1 MKKERYIQIKQFL
14 RNLIKGTEWEGHVF
28 TVGGCVRDELMGS
41 EIKDIDLCVSLPSGG
56 VRFAQWLR
64 DNRHT
69 LKGVTVYPNYGTAML
84 HLKAFPDVELEFV
97 QTRKE
102 KYIDHSCR
110 NPETAFGTIEDDCM
124 RRDLTINALYSNVS
138 TDEIVDITGKGVDD
152 IRDHIIRTPN
162 EPDVIYDDDPLRIL
176 RCIRFASRYG
186 WEIEAETYEGMVR
199 NVHRLAIIT
208 KERVKDELDK
218 MLTCQ
223 HPVMAMELL
232 RKTGAMHYVIPE
244 LEETYDMTQ
253 NEYHFGTVWEHTMA
267 VLQNM
272 AAPDCKS
279 DATDTKSDATD
290 TKSDATDTK
299 SDATVS
305 KSDATVSKCAAAG
318 RLELRM
324 AALLHDIG
332 KIRVRTVED
341 GKVHFLK
348 HELASADMADSI
360 LRPLH
365 YSNDFIREVQFL
377 VKYHMGCKLW
387 GNECEHI
394 KSKKLRKLQYEC
406 GTEERFRDLMLLI
419 DADNNAHAA
428 DRCMPRQ
435 VELILQRTEQMKAE
449 GTAMF
454 GYKLPLTGK
463 DVMEIKGLQP
473 GPQVR
478 ECLDYLLKLA
488 FVNPQRDNDE
498 VIKLLKGYRLR

>member
-1 MKKERYIQIKQFL
+1 MKNEVYTKIKQFL
-14 RNLIKGTEWEGHVF
+14 GELIAETEWKGHVY
-28 TVGGCVRDELMGS
+28 TVGGCVRDELMGH

-56 VRFAQWLR
+56 IRFAEWLR
-64 DNRHT
+64 DNGHVM
-69 LKGVTVYPNYGTAML
+69 KDVTVYPCYGTAML

-102 KYIDHSCR
+102 KYIDHTCR
-110 NPETAFGTIEDDCM
+110 NPETAFGTIEDDYM
-124 RRDLTINALYSNVS
+124 RRDLTINALYTNIS
-138 TDEIVDITGKGVDD
+138 TGEIVDITGKGVED
-152 IRDHIIRTPN
+152 IKNHIIRTPN
-162 EPDVIYDDDPLRIL
+162 APDVIYDDDPLRIL

-186 WEIEAETYEGMVR
+186 WEIEAETFDGMVR

-244 LEETYDMTQ
+244 LEDTYDMTQ
-253 NEYHFGTVWEHTMA
+253 NEYHFGTVWEHTLS
-267 VLQNM
+267 VLGNM
-272 AAPDCKS
+272 KS
-279 DATDTKSDATD
+279 D
-290 TKSDATDTK
+290 
-299 SDATVS
+299 
-305 KSDATVSKCAAAG
+305 
-318 RLELRM
+318 RLELRT

-348 HELASADMADSI
+348 HELASADMVNEL
-360 LRPLH
+360 LRPLK
-365 YSNDFIREVQFL
+365 YGNDFIREVTFL
-377 VKYHMGCKLW
+377 VKYHMACKTW
-387 GNECEHI
+387 GYECEHI
-394 KSKKLRKLQYEC
+394 KMKKLRRLQYEC

-435 VELILQRTEQMKAE
+435 VELILHYTEEMKHE
-449 GTAMF
+449 GSAMF

-463 DVMEIKGLQP
+463 DVMEIKGIKP
-473 GPQVR
+473 GPKVK
-478 ECLDYLLKLA
+478 ESLDYLLKLA
-488 FVNPQRDNDE
+488 FVNPLRDKE
-498 VIKLLKGYRLR
+498 EFIKHLKGYRV

>member
-1 MKKERYIQIKQFL
+1 MKHEVYTKIKQFL
-14 RNLIKGTEWEGHVF
+14 GNLIKGTEWEGHVYA
-28 TVGGCVRDELMGS
+28 VGGCVRDELMGS

-56 VRFAQWLR
+56 IRFAQWLR
-64 DNRHT
+64 ENGQT
-69 LKGVTVYPNYGTAML
+69 MKGVTVYPNYGTAML

-110 NPETAFGTIEDDCM
+110 NPETAFGSIEDDCM
-124 RRDLTINALYSNVS
+124 RRDLTINALYCNVS
-138 TDEIVDITGKGVDD
+138 TGEIVDITDKGVDD
-152 IRDHIIRTPN
+152 IRNHVIRTPAA
-162 EPDVIYDDDPLRIL
+162 PDLTYDDDPLRIL

-186 WEIEAETYEGMVR
+186 WDIDAETFDGMVR

-253 NEYHFGTVWEHTMA
+253 NEFHFGTVWEHMLA
-267 VLQNM
+267 VMEHL
-272 AAPDCKS
+272 KS
-279 DATDTKSDATD
+279 N
-290 TKSDATDTK
+290 
-299 SDATVS
+299 
-305 KSDATVSKCAAAG
+305 

-332 KIRVRTVED
+332 KIRVRTEED
-341 GKVHFLK
+341 GHVHFLK
-348 HELASADMADSI
+348 HEVASAEMVDEL
-360 LRPLH
+360 LRPLK
-365 YSNDFIREVQFL
+365 YSNEFIKEVTFL
-377 VKYHMGCKLW
+377 VKHHMVCKTW
-387 GNECEHI
+387 GYECEHMKT
-394 KSKKLRKLQYEC
+394 KSLRKLQYLC
-406 GTEERFRDLMLLI
+406 VTEERFRDLMLLI

-428 DRCMPRQ
+428 DRCMARQ
-435 VELILQRTEQMKAE
+435 VELILQRTGELKAE

-463 DVMEIKGLQP
+463 DVMDIKGLPPCQA
-473 GPQVR
+473 VK
-478 ECLDYLLKLA
+478 ECLDYLIKLA
-488 FVNPQRDNDE
+488 FVNPQRDKE
-498 VIKLLKGYRLR
+498 EFIKHLKGYKLS

>member
-1 MKKERYIQIKQFL
+1 MKHEIYIKIKEYL
-14 RNLIKGTEWEGHVF
+14 GTLIKGTEWEGHVY
-28 TVGGCVRDELMGS
+28 TVGGCVRDELMGG

-56 VRFAQWLR
+56 IRFAEWLR
-64 DNRHT
+64 DNGYT
-69 LKGVTVYPNYGTAML
+69 MKGVTVYPNYGTAML
-84 HLKAFPDVELEFV
+84 HLKAFPHVELEFV

-110 NPETAFGTIEDDCM
+110 NPETAFGSIEDDCM
-124 RRDLTINALYSNVS
+124 RRDLTINALYTNVS
-138 TDEIVDITGKGVDD
+138 TDEIVDITGKGVQD
-152 IRDHIIRTPN
+152 IKDHIIRTPN

-186 WEIEAETYEGMVR
+186 WEIEKDTYEGMVR

-232 RKTGAMHYVIPE
+232 RKSGAMHYVIPE

-267 VLQNM
+267 VMEHL
-272 AAPDCKS
+272 KS
-279 DATDTKSDATD
+279 N
-290 TKSDATDTK
+290 
-299 SDATVS
+299 
-305 KSDATVSKCAAAG
+305 

-332 KIRVRTVED
+332 KVRVRTVED
-341 GKVHFLK
+341 GRVHFLK
-348 HELASADMADSI
+348 HELASADMTNMI
-360 LRPLH
+360 LRTLR
-365 YSNDFIREVQFL
+365 YSNDFINEVQFL
-377 VKYHMGCKLW
+377 VRNHMVCKTW
-387 GNECEHI
+387 GDECEHI
-394 KSKKLRKLQYEC
+394 KLKKLRKLQYEC
-406 GTEERFRDLMLLI
+406 GTEERFRNFMLLI

-454 GYKLPLTGK
+454 GYKLPITGK
-463 DVMEIKGLQP
+463 DVIEIKGIGP
-473 GPQVR
+473 GPAVR
-478 ECLDYLLKLA
+478 DCLDYLLKLA
-488 FVNPQRDNDE
+488 FVNPQRE
-498 VIKLLKGYRLR
+498 KEEMIKHLKGYRL